1 MDIEYG
7 KNNKKKIL
15 KFVLAC
21 IGIIALF
28 VYTKPVK
35 IIKMVLEGNYQQ
47 SINNN
52 EEKID
57 IGDKRNYNETIENYD
72 EKFKKGLVN
81 AYGQELTVG
90 GVFREITDWTNKIEG
105 LDKDHELHPLDDGD
119 QGVHPYYYANL
130 GDCKNWEIGPNGYP
144 EPPEEFKMRAPLSD
158 YKDVLNGTNETK
170 KKMVQRQIDL
180 STQCYGVYYKI
191 EGKTYCIMCIPMGRT
206 VFLDGK
212 DYHGKDDRVLM
223 NVGKNDK
230 STDDEL
236 LALCIADQKGLLTK
250 AAKK

>member
-1 MDIEYG
+1 
-7 KNNKKKIL
+7 
-15 KFVLAC
+15 
-21 IGIIALF
+21 
-28 VYTKPVK
+28 
-35 IIKMVLEGNYQQ
+35 MVLEENYQQ

-81 AYGQELTVG
+81 AYGQE
-90 GVFREITDWTNKIEG
+90 ITQNAYGEVIDWTNKIEG
-105 LDKDHELHPLDDGD
+105 FDKDHELHTQDDGD

-130 GDCKNWEIGPNGYP
+130 GDSKNWEIGSYGYP
-144 EPPEEFKMRAPLSD
+144 EPPEEFKMRPPLSD

-170 KKMVQRQIDL
+170 KKMVQQLIDMSSL
-180 STQCYGVYYKI
+180 SYGVAYKI
-191 EGKTYCIMCIPMGRT
+191 EGKTYCIMNIPMGRT

-212 DYHGKDDRVLM
+212 DIHGKDDKILM
-223 NVGKNDK
+223 VVGKNDK
-230 STDDEL
+230 STNEEL
-236 LALCIADQKGLLTK
+236 LALCLADQKGLLTE